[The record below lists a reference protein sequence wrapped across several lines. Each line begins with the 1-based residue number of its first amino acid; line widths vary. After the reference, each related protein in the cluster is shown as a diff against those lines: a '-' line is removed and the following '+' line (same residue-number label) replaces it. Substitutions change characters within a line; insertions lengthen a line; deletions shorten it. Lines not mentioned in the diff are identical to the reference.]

1 MNPIKTNTQGAWQS
15 LALTLGLKFPIS
27 FNNGDKKMRVSWVT
41 DLINNK
47 TFFRSNKYI
56 ILIL

>member
-15 LALTLGLKFPIS
+15 LDLTLGLKFLIS
-27 FNNGDKKMRVSWVT
+27 FNNGDKNEGFMGSE
-41 DLINNK
+41 LIKNK
-47 TFFRSNKYI
+47 TFFRSNKYM

>member
-15 LALTLGLKFPIS
+15 LALTLDLKFLIS
-27 FNNGDKKMRVSWVT
+27 FNNGAKSGDFMGNESIK
-41 DLINNK
+41 NNA
-47 TFFRSNKYI
+47 FFKSNKYM

>member
-15 LALTLGLKFPIS
+15 LDLTLGLKFLIS
-27 FNNGDKKMRVSWVT
+27 FNNGAKNENFMGSE
-41 DLINNK
+41 LINNK
-47 TFFRSNKYI
+47 TFFRSNKYM

>member
-15 LALTLGLKFPIS
+15 LALTLDLKFPIS
-27 FNNGDKKMRVSWVT
+27 FNNGAKSG
-41 DLINNK
+41 DLMGSESIKNK
-47 TFFRSNKYI
+47 TFFRSNKYV

>member
-1 MNPIKTNTQGAWQS
+1 MNLIKTNTQEAWQS
-15 LALTLGLKFPIS
+15 LALTLDLKFPIS
-27 FNNGDKKMRVSWVT
+27 FNNGAKNEGFMGSE
-41 DLINNK
+41 LINNK

>member
-15 LALTLGLKFPIS
+15 LALTLDLKFLIS
-27 FNNGDKKMRVSWVT
+27 FNNGAKNEISWVAN
-41 DLINNK
+41 LINNQ
-47 TFFRSNKYI
+47 TFFRSNKYM

>member
-15 LALTLGLKFPIS
+15 LALTLDLKFLIS
-27 FNNGDKKMRVSWVT
+27 FSNGAKNEISWVAN
-41 DLINNK
+41 LINNQ
-47 TFFRSNKYI
+47 TFFRSNKYM

>member
-15 LALTLGLKFPIS
+15 LALTLDLKFLIS
-27 FNNGDKKMRVSWVT
+27 FNNGSKNEDSWVA

-47 TFFRSNKYI
+47 TFFRSNKYM

>member
-15 LALTLGLKFPIS
+15 LALTLGLKFLIS
-27 FNNGDKKMRVSWVT
+27 FNNGSKNESFMGSE
-41 DLINNK
+41 LIKNK
-47 TFFRSNKYI
+47 TFFRSNKYM

>member
-15 LALTLGLKFPIS
+15 LALTLGLKFLIS
-27 FNNGDKKMRVSWVT
+27 FNSGSKNEAFMGSE
-41 DLINNK
+41 LIKNK
-47 TFFRSNKYI
+47 TFFRSNKYM

>member
-15 LALTLGLKFPIS
+15 LALTLGLKFLIS
-27 FNNGDKKMRVSWVT
+27 FNNGAKNEAFMGSE
-41 DLINNK
+41 LIKNK
-47 TFFRSNKYI
+47 TCFRSNKYM

>member
-15 LALTLGLKFPIS
+15 LALTLDLKFLIS
-27 FNNGDKKMRVSWVT
+27 FNNGAKNEDFMGSESIK
-41 DLINNK
+41 NK
-47 TFFRSNKYI
+47 TFFRSNKYM

>member
-15 LALTLGLKFPIS
+15 LALTQGLKFLIS
-27 FNNGDKKMRVSWVT
+27 FNNGSKNEGFMGSE
-41 DLINNK
+41 LIKNK
-47 TFFRSNKYI
+47 TFFRSNKYM

>member
-15 LALTLGLKFPIS
+15 LDLTLGLKFLIS
-27 FNNGDKKMRVSWVT
+27 FNNGAKNEGFMGSE
-41 DLINNK
+41 LINNK

>member
-15 LALTLGLKFPIS
+15 LALTPGLKFPIS
-27 FNNGDKKMRVSWVT
+27 FNNGAKIRVSRVAS
-41 DLINNK
+41 LIKNK
-47 TFFRSNKYI
+47 TFFRSNKYM

>member
-27 FNNGDKKMRVSWVT
+27 FNNGDKNEGFMGSE
-41 DLINNK
+41 LIKNK
-47 TFFRSNKYI
+47 TFFRSNKYM

>member
-15 LALTLGLKFPIS
+15 LALTLGLKFLIS
-27 FNNGDKKMRVSWVT
+27 FNNGSKSENFMGSE
-41 DLINNK
+41 LINNK

>member
-15 LALTLGLKFPIS
+15 LDLTLDLKFLIS
-27 FNNGDKKMRVSWVT
+27 FNNGAKNEGFMGGE
-41 DLINNK
+41 LIKNK
-47 TFFRSNKYI
+47 TFFRSNKYM

>member
-1 MNPIKTNTQGAWQS
+1 MNLIKTNTQGAWQS
-15 LALTLGLKFPIS
+15 LDLTLGLKFLIS
-27 FNNGDKKMRVSWVT
+27 FNNGAKIRVSWVE

-47 TFFRSNKYI
+47 TFFRSNKYM

>member
-15 LALTLGLKFPIS
+15 LALTLGLKFLIS
-27 FNNGDKKMRVSWVT
+27 FNNGAKNEGFMGSE
-41 DLINNK
+41 LIKNK
-47 TFFRSNKYI
+47 TFRSNKYM

>member
-15 LALTLGLKFPIS
+15 LDLTLDLKFLIS
-27 FNNGDKKMRVSWVT
+27 FNNGSKNEGFMGSE
-41 DLINNK
+41 LIKNK